1 MSIQEQ
7 TKLAAGDLLG
17 ARPAN
22 GAAPD
27 SSISLVDEN
36 KEAANERFYYAT
48 QWQLIR
54 WRFGRHKVAMLALI
68 LLVVLYVLAIFA
80 EFFSPYTEHF
90 RHNPEY
96 ARHTY
101 LVDLGIQSNY
111 DRVWGADATL
121 FGLAIFKNSY
131 GQPSQYIYWGQQWD
145 IKPWLYAKVT
155 AGLLHGYKGKYKTN
169 IPFNDLGVAP
179 AIIPSV
185 GLRYGNFRVEGV
197 VLGFSALMFNVGYTF

>member
-1 MSIQEQ
+1 MNYRPSGAIRA
-7 TKLAAGDLLG
+7 LASLIAASGLLLAHTAQAQSDPNIVIAQNTQPEASAPAATDGRNADTWLRDGD
-17 ARPAN
+17 R
-22 GAAPD
+22 
-27 SSISLVDEN
+27 V
-36 KEAANERFYYAT
+36 
-48 QWQLIR
+48 
-54 WRFGRHKVAMLALI
+54 
-68 LLVVLYVLAIFA
+68 YVG
-80 EFFSPYTEHF
+80 FSPYTEHF

-96 ARHTY
+96 AKHTY
-101 LVDLGIQSNY
+101 LVDLGIQSQY
-111 DRVWGADATL
+111 DKVWGSDATL

-155 AGLLHGYKGKYKTN
+155 AGLLHGYKGKYKSN

>member
-1 MSIQEQ
+1 MNFRPSGASRA
-7 TKLAAGDLLG
+7 LAATIAVSGLLFVH
-17 ARPAN
+17 AAQAQSNPNIVIAQN
-22 GAAPD
+22 TQAAP
-27 SSISLVDEN
+27 
-36 KEAANERFYYAT
+36 AT
-48 QWQLIR
+48 VASAD
-54 WRFGRHKVAMLALI
+54 GRNADTWLRDGDRI
-68 LLVVLYVLAIFA
+68 YVG
-80 EFFSPYTEHF
+80 FSPYTEHF
-90 RHNPEY
+90 RNNPEY
-96 ARHTY
+96 AKHTY
-101 LVDLGIQSNY
+101 LVDLGIQSQY
-111 DRVWGADATL
+111 DKVWGSDATL

-185 GLRYGNFRVEGV
+185 GLRYGNVRVEGI

>member
-1 MSIQEQ
+1 MNFRPSGASRA
-7 TKLAAGDLLG
+7 LAATIAVSGLLFVH
-17 ARPAN
+17 AAQAQSNPNIVIAQN
-22 GAAPD
+22 TQAAP
-27 SSISLVDEN
+27 
-36 KEAANERFYYAT
+36 AT
-48 QWQLIR
+48 VASAD
-54 WRFGRHKVAMLALI
+54 GRNADTWLRDGDRI
-68 LLVVLYVLAIFA
+68 YVG
-80 EFFSPYTEHF
+80 FSPYTEHF
-90 RHNPEY
+90 RNNPEY
-96 ARHTY
+96 AKHTY
-101 LVDLGIQSNY
+101 LVDLGIQSQY
-111 DRVWGADATL
+111 DKVWGSDATL

>member
-1 MSIQEQ
+1 MNFRPSGAARA
-7 TKLAAGDLLG
+7 LAATIAVSGLLFVH
-17 ARPAN
+17 AAQAQSDPNIVIAQN
-22 GAAPD
+22 TQAAPAGVASAD
-27 SSISLVDEN
+27 
-36 KEAANERFYYAT
+36 
-48 QWQLIR
+48 
-54 WRFGRHKVAMLALI
+54 GRNADTWLRDGDRI
-68 LLVVLYVLAIFA
+68 YVG
-80 EFFSPYTEHF
+80 FSPYTEHF
-90 RHNPEY
+90 RNNPEY
-96 ARHTY
+96 AKHTY
-101 LVDLGIQSNY
+101 LVDLGIQSQY
-111 DRVWGADATL
+111 DKVWGSDATL

>member
-1 MSIQEQ
+1 MNYRPSGAIRA
-7 TKLAAGDLLG
+7 LASLIAASGLLLAHTAQAQSDPNIVIAQNTQPAASAPAATDGRNADTWLRDGD
-17 ARPAN
+17 R
-22 GAAPD
+22 
-27 SSISLVDEN
+27 V
-36 KEAANERFYYAT
+36 
-48 QWQLIR
+48 
-54 WRFGRHKVAMLALI
+54 
-68 LLVVLYVLAIFA
+68 YVG
-80 EFFSPYTEHF
+80 FSPYTEHF

-96 ARHTY
+96 AKHTY
-101 LVDLGIQSNY
+101 LVDLGIQSQY
-111 DRVWGADATL
+111 DKVWGSDATL

-155 AGLLHGYKGKYKTN
+155 AGLLHGYKGKYKSN

>member
-1 MSIQEQ
+1 MNSRLSGA
-7 TKLAAGDLLG
+7 TCALVPLAAAAGLLFAG
-17 ARPAN
+17 VALAQSDPNIVIAQN
-22 GAAPD
+22 TQAAP
-27 SSISLVDEN
+27 
-36 KEAANERFYYAT
+36 AASAAAT
-48 QWQLIR
+48 AD
-54 WRFGRHKVAMLALI
+54 GRNADTWLRDGDRI
-68 LLVVLYVLAIFA
+68 YVG
-80 EFFSPYTEHF
+80 FSPYTEHF

-96 ARHTY
+96 AKHTY

-121 FGLAIFKNSY
+121 FGLAVFKNSY